1 MFLIR
6 YWKGTKACKT
16 GVYFSPCQLD
26 EKVKSCTF
34 LRTLLQANYYGVK
47 VELKSHLRALRAAL
61 TVFAQEHTVST
72 GVEVEGPFKCGQ
84 YAGSGST
91 MYNSLSHDREDHV
104 SVTKCRGEER
114 ALRLSCFMV
123 VQKVPRDAHLH
134 LERTPPSCSLDALL
148 YGRHRGLSR
157 WRLAPLPS
165 LRDCAASD
173 QGPSHLTSTYGVVAA
188 RRPPMKRTTNHART
202 ATSVALVTQRTCQPG
217 TLRIVRMALLTEP
230 VPRKCTAG
238 VTPAPSENLGQDD

>member
-1 MFLIR
+1 MLSSTVDTCAGFESTLVSPSLPCAVLSACWSALRLPGSCPNQVLAQHVLFR
-6 YWKGTKACKT
+6 YWKGTKAWKT
-16 GVYFSPCQLD
+16 LFPCQLD

-47 VELKSHLRALRAAL
+47 VELRSHLRALRAA
-61 TVFAQEHTVST
+61 Q
-72 GVEVEGPFKCGQ
+72 Q
-84 YAGSGST
+84 YAGSGS
-91 MYNSLSHDREDHV
+91 MKYNSLSHDREDHV

-134 LERTPPSCSLDALL
+134 LVRTPPSCNLDALL

-157 WRLAPLPS
+157 WCLGPLPS

-173 QGPSHLTSTYGVVAA
+173 QGPSHRAATCTIVAA
-188 RRPPMKRTTNHART
+188 RRPPM
-202 ATSVALVTQRTCQPG
+202 L
-217 TLRIVRMALLTEP
+217 
-230 VPRKCTAG
+230 
-238 VTPAPSENLGQDD
+238 